1 MPPLAEDNEIGGI
14 YNLVVGTYEEACDF
28 LADTLKNL
36 LEASVQLEYGELY
49 HSFVSISADGSVASG
64 MLRASYE
71 DGDAYETVFS
81 IANALGMDC
90 YMSVK
95 YDSDRETVVFNRQAM
110 TYGMGGVMWTLLCLQ
125 EIVLTNMIRLQIFWI
140 LRAIWITRC

>member
-71 DGDAYETVFS
+71 T
-81 IANALGMDC
+81 GMP
-90 YMSVK
+90 MKRS
-95 YDSDRETVVFNRQAM
+95 F
-110 TYGMGGVMWTLLCLQ
+110 
-125 EIVLTNMIRLQIFWI
+125 RLQMLWAWI
-140 LRAIWITRC
+140 AT